1 MNAAGS
7 DHYCMRIVHDL
18 SEIGADD
25 WNALL
30 RAASSENP
38 FVSFEFLHALHESG
52 CASARTGWEP
62 HYLMLERGGRL
73 CAAVPLYR
81 KHHSY
86 GEYVFDWAWADA
98 HQRHG
103 LE

>member
-1 MNAAGS
+1 
-7 DHYCMRIVHDL
+7 MRIVHDL
-18 SEIGADD
+18 SEVGSDD

-62 HYLMLERGGRL
+62 HYLDAGTRRTPV
-73 CAAVPLYR
+73 CRRAAVPQAPLL
-81 KHHSY
+81 
-86 GEYVFDWAWADA
+86 W
-98 HQRHG
+98 
-103 LE
+103 